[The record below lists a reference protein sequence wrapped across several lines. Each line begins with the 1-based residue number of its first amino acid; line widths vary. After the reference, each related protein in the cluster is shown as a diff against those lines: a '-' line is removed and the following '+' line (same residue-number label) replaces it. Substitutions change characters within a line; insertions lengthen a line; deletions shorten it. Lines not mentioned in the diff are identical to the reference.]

1 MLALANI
8 CKAVDATDFP
18 AFLGS
23 RALLLRGER
32 TVIVL
37 TGVEATAALRIFTCE
52 AGRLRDHSS

>member
-8 CKAVDATDFP
+8 RKAVDATDFP

-32 TVIVL
+32 TIIVL
-37 TGVEATAALRIFTCE
+37 KCVEATAALQNF
-52 AGRLRDHSS
+52 HM